1 MKTPP
6 GLFAVAGALILAS
19 IAAVPL
25 ARAAQPIPIR
35 VVVVTT
41 FEIGQ
46 DTGDMPGEF
55 QTWVERY
62 PFTSTIPFPQGYRT
76 LRYNQT
82 DQVLGMVTGV
92 GKSHAAASIMA
103 LGMDPRFDLTKAY
116 WILAG
121 IAGIDPAK
129 GSAGSAAWASYVVD
143 GDLAYEIDG
152 REIPPDWTTGIV
164 PNDRERPYQQPVP
177 TEQAIGGVQFYHLNE
192 GLTGWAYHLTADIH
206 LPDDSTLKTVRAGY
220 PVYPNAQKPPFVLEG
235 DTLTADRFWIGAKM
249 TEWGRQW
256 VAYWTKDKGRFV
268 TSAEEDTGYLQSLS
282 LLGHAKRVDFSR
294 VMDLRTASDYTLPPK
309 GKTAAQFL
317 ASEAHNDLSGYR
329 ESLEAAYLVGSRVV
343 KELAQHWDRYADRVP
358 ASAAKP

>member
-1 MKTPP
+1 MKTRP
-6 GLFAVAGALILAS
+6 GLFAVAGALILAG
-19 IAAVPL
+19 IAPVPL
-25 ARAAQPIPIR
+25 AQAARPIPIR

-62 PFTSTIPFPQGYRT
+62 PFTSTIAFPQGYRT
-76 LRYNQT
+76 LRYNQA

-103 LGMDPRFDLTKAY
+103 LGMDPRFDLSRAY

-121 IAGIDPAK
+121 IAGINPAK
-129 GSAGSAAWASYVVD
+129 GSVGSAAWANYVVD

-164 PNDRERPYQQPVP
+164 PNDRERPFQQPVP
-177 TEQAIGGVQFYHLNE
+177 TKQTIGGVQFYHLNE
-192 GLTGWAYHLTADIH
+192 GLTGWAYHLTADTH

-220 PVYPNAQKPPFVLEG
+220 SMYPNAQKPPFVLEG

-256 VAYWTKDKGRFV
+256 VAYWTKNRGTFV

-282 LLGHAKRVDFSR
+282 MLARAKRVDFSR

-317 ASEAHNDLSGYR
+317 ASEAHNDLSGYK
-329 ESLEAAYLVGSRVV
+329 ESLEAAFLVGSRVV

-358 ASAAKP
+358 EFAATP

>member
-1 MKTPP
+1 MKTSP
-6 GLFAVAGALILAS
+6 GLFAVAGAFILAS
-19 IAAVPL
+19 VTAVP
-25 ARAAQPIPIR
+25 RAQAAPPMPIR

-76 LRYNQT
+76 LRYNQA
-82 DQVLGMVTGV
+82 DQVLAMVTGV

-103 LGMDPRFDLTKAY
+103 LGMDPRFDLSKAY

-129 GSAGSAAWASYVVD
+129 GSAGSAAWANYVVD

-152 REIPPDWTTGIV
+152 
-164 PNDRERPYQQPVP
+164 ERPFQQPVP

-192 GLTGWAYHLTADIH
+192 GLTGWAYHLTADTR

-220 PVYPNAQKPPFVLEG
+220 PTYPNAQKPPFVLQG

-256 VAYWTKDKGRFV
+256 VAYWTKDKGSFV
-268 TSAEEDTGYLQSLS
+268 TSAEEDTARPREARRLFPSDGSAHGQRL
-282 LLGHAKRVDFSR
+282 HAATEGQECGTVPGERGAQRSVRVSR
-294 VMDLRTASDYTLPPK
+294 VPGGGLSCGQPGGEGACPTLGPLRRS
-309 GKTAAQFL
+309 
-317 ASEAHNDLSGYR
+317 
-329 ESLEAAYLVGSRVV
+329 
-343 KELAQHWDRYADRVP
+343 
-358 ASAAKP
+358 SACVLI